1 MRKELTI
8 MKMFR
13 MLGRSIR
20 DAFKSVFR
28 NFSLSL
34 ASISCITITLII
46 VAISMV
52 ASYNVEHF
60 SKVIQQD
67 VTMVVFLNNTTTEE
81 EIEELTKKIEKIGNV
96 ETCTFK
102 SKEQSKQE
110 MMAESDVFQGIM
122 NTWDENDNPLKDS
135 FLIKVIDIEKIN
147 ETADTIKSYD
157 KVEVV
162 NYGEEM
168 VKNLIS
174 AFKAVEKISVIAV
187 VALILVTVFL
197 IVNTIKLTIFSR
209 KREISIMRLVGASNF
224 TIKTPFIVEGMV
236 LGFIGSIIPV
246 LCVIYGYTL
255 LYDHFGG
262 VLYSSMI
269 QLVYPYPFVYFVSI
283 LVVVIGMLVGMIGS
297 ARAVRKYLKV

>member
-1 MRKELTI
+1 

-67 VTMVVFLNNTTTEE
+67 VTMVVFLNNETTEKE
-81 EIEELTKKIEKIGNV
+81 VEELTTEFQNLDNV
-96 ETCTFK
+96 ETCNFK

-110 MMAESDVFQGIM
+110 MMAESEVFQGIM
-122 NTWDENDNPLKDS
+122 STWEEDDNPLKDS
-135 FLIKVIDIEKIN
+135 FLIKVKDIEKIN
-147 ETADTIKSYD
+147 DTADKIRTYE

-168 VKNLIS
+168 VSNLIS
-174 AFKAVEKISVIAV
+174 AFKAVEKVSVVAVIA
-187 VALILVTVFL
+187 LIIVTVFL

-236 LGFIGSIIPV
+236 LGFIGAIIPV
-246 LCVIYGYTL
+246 LCVIYGYTI

-262 VLYSSMI
+262 VLYSSLI
-269 QLVYPYPFVYFVSI
+269 KLVYPYPFVYIVSG
-283 LVVVIGMLVGMIGS
+283 LVIIIGMLVGMIGS